1 MKNCFIALL
10 LLIAFSSEAKLVND
24 SSKNGASFRV
34 TIKDS
39 IGNTVKGY
47 LVGFTDSTIML
58 SMNKLSASS
67 LKNKLVSDYF
77 SVHFKN
83 IIEIS
88 IQKKGGVN
96 KKVARTGFI
105 VAGITA
111 GTLYAIGIAILLG
124 AKTPDWEALLTLFSP
139 IIIPISFASGLL
151 ARAIAGGVSASKNQV
166 NYIILGAKENFDR
179 MKIDVVN
186 RWHH

>member
-1 MKNCFIALL
+1 M
-10 LLIAFSSEAKLVND
+10 
-24 SSKNGASFRV
+24 
-34 TIKDS
+34 
-39 IGNTVKGY
+39 
-47 LVGFTDSTIML
+47 
-58 SMNKLSASS
+58 
-67 LKNKLVSDYF
+67 SDYF

-151 ARAIAGGVSASKNQV
+151 ASSIAGGVSASKNQV